1 MLHNLIV
8 EELLCHFILLVEVQ
22 VVIDIDL
29 QLLLDGSA
37 SITVPVLAQLF
48 KALVGSILIILV
60 KGVIVVAEHLVLEL
74 LL

>member
-22 VVIDIDL
+22 VVIYIDL